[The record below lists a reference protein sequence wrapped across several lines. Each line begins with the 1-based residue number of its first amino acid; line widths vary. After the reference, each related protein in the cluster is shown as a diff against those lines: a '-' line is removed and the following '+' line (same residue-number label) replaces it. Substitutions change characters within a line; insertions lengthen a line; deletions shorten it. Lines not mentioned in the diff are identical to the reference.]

1 MLFEQRL
8 NEAQLTSS
16 EKDIG
21 DYIIAHKYELR
32 DLSTRNIAKE
42 TFTSSATIVRFSKKL
57 GYQGFNELKEDY
69 IKEL

>member
-8 NEAQLTSS
+8 NEAKLTSS

-32 DLSTRNIAKE
+32 DLSSPPIAA
-42 TFTSSATIVRFSKKL
+42 SSI
-57 GYQGFNELKEDY
+57 
-69 IKEL
+69 